1 MPPKRVI
8 QHGAQS
14 QTSVKKSKRIKIS
27 STSKKSSPEVWTDD
41 SISEETDDDD
51 DDSDRVQKKVFDFQP
66 IKLSSTSATPSVI
79 KYNYN
84 SMTKYM
90 QVFKGSSDDHFETW
104 EDNTRLYLEKQCP
117 HSSEDQKMT
126 AVKLKIQ
133 GYPRMILRQ
142 HPNITTLDGIFDA
155 LRPTYG
161 ADEITML
168 NEIKQTNDESVR
180 VYFSRM
186 KTNLHLLGYVDSAKG
201 NRIFLNQFLNGLL
214 PSLRTAVK
222 ALKPQK
228 LLDAVAIAQEIES
241 DRISDDNRKKK
252 CETCNVL
259 KNDTDHSRSVS
270 NLVMMQEKIMA
281 LEKQLSESKRQM
293 SDRLNAVNGS
303 YGRIADQLEKFN
315 VLSSSQSSRP
325 DRNSNPCT
333 FTQMGQNSS
342 SYQSQCFACN
352 QSGHSYRRC
361 RLLTPTQKDQL
372 RGELSDFYQAAKE
385 VNPNAP
391 ANIDNFK
398 PSFSLN
404 PNGTVTSHQ
413 PLRH

>member
-1 MPPKRVI
+1 MTTKRAT

-14 QTSVKKSKRIKIS
+14 QTSVKKLAQPKRTKQKILQNKIEEEPVTTEAKSTSPKSVFPQESHKHIEQKNKTVPESKRIKIS

-66 IKLSSTSATPSVI
+66 IKLSSTSVTPSVI

-133 GYPRMILRQ
+133 GFPRMILRQ
-142 HPNITTLDGIFDA
+142 HPNIKTLDGIFNA

-161 ADEITML
+161 VDEITML
-168 NEIKQTNDESVR
+168 NEIKKMNDESVR

-222 ALKPQK
+222 ALKPQNYSM
-228 LLDAVAIAQEIES
+228 L
-241 DRISDDNRKKK
+241 
-252 CETCNVL
+252 
-259 KNDTDHSRSVS
+259 
-270 NLVMMQEKIMA
+270 
-281 LEKQLSESKRQM
+281 
-293 SDRLNAVNGS
+293 
-303 YGRIADQLEKFN
+303 
-315 VLSSSQSSRP
+315 
-325 DRNSNPCT
+325 
-333 FTQMGQNSS
+333 
-342 SYQSQCFACN
+342 
-352 QSGHSYRRC
+352 
-361 RLLTPTQKDQL
+361 
-372 RGELSDFYQAAKE
+372 
-385 VNPNAP
+385 
-391 ANIDNFK
+391 
-398 PSFSLN
+398 
-404 PNGTVTSHQ
+404 
-413 PLRH
+413 